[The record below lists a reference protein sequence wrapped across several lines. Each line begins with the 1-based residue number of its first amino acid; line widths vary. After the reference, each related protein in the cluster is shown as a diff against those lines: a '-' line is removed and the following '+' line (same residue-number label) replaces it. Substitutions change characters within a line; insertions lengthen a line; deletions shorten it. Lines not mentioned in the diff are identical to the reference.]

1 MRWGIYYYFRVRD
14 PVIKNMYLAINTVFF
29 MLVIASYPQEAILQ
43 VPTSIIFYLFL
54 AAIVKLKDFD
64 ENFKKAAYPSIQQPK
79 PLPSNPQKF

>member
-1 MRWGIYYYFRVRD
+1 
-14 PVIKNMYLAINTVFF
+14 